1 MPLRNPKD
9 GPERATTSRR
19 ASQGTSSKLV
29 FEDEDALLHRYAT
42 APDRDLEAEIVE
54 RFTPLVRTL
63 VLRYRGSAER
73 NEDLMQVGSL
83 ALVKALRR
91 YQPERGSFA
100 SYAAPSIL
108 GELRRYFRDHS
119 WRLHVPR
126 GLQEDILRVERTTTE
141 LTEEMGGAPSA
152 AQVAERSGLALE
164 KVLDVIQAR
173 DTQAPSSL
181 DKPASQVDPDS
192 ASLVESIGQVDSGFD
207 SVEAQFAVD
216 SCANLTER
224 EREVIALRF
233 VEDLTQRE
241 IGDRVGVSQMQV
253 SRDMRRALA
262 KMLDA
267 VQGAEPPE
275 GGRTYEQAA

>member
-1 MPLRNPKD
+1 MEGAPGDKARSDVSP
-9 GPERATTSRR
+9 GCSP
-19 ASQGTSSKLV
+19 SKVFL
-29 FEDEDALLHRYAT
+29 FEDEDALLRRYAG
-42 APDRDLEAEIVE
+42 APSRDLEAEIVQ
-54 RFTPLVRTL
+54 RFMPLVRTL

-91 YQPERGSFA
+91 YEPERGNFA

-126 GLQEDILRVERTTTE
+126 GLQEDIMRVERTTTD
-141 LTEEMGGAPSA
+141 LTDEIGRVPTV
-152 AQVAERSGLALE
+152 AQIADRSGLTQE

-181 DKPASQVDPDS
+181 DKPASQLDPDS
-192 ASLVESIGQVDSGFD
+192 ASLVEGIGRVDSGFD

-216 SCANLTER
+216 RCANLTER

-262 KMLDA
+262 KMLEA

-275 GGRTYEQAA
+275 GSRTYEEAA

>member
-1 MPLRNPKD
+1 MEGAPGDKAR
-9 GPERATTSRR
+9 S
-19 ASQGTSSKLV
+19 
-29 FEDEDALLHRYAT
+29 DEDALLRRYAG
-42 APDRDLEAEIVE
+42 APSRDLEAEIVE
-54 RFTPLVRTL
+54 RFMPLVRTL

-91 YQPERGSFA
+91 YEPERGNFA

-126 GLQEDILRVERTTTE
+126 GLQEDIMRVERTTAD
-141 LTEEMGGAPSA
+141 LTDEIGRVPTVGQIAD
-152 AQVAERSGLALE
+152 RSGLTQE

-181 DKPASQVDPDS
+181 DKPASQLDPDS
-192 ASLVESIGQVDSGFD
+192 ASLVESIGRVDSGFD
-207 SVEAQFAVD
+207 SVEAQLAVD
-216 SCANLTER
+216 RCANLTER

-262 KMLDA
+262 KMLEA

-275 GGRTYEQAA
+275 GSRTYEEAA